1 MLRDARFVVGSSDFE
16 LLNTAAQ
23 LQNFLIH
30 DPKRPY
36 DYVAVPTSAIVDRMK
51 QIAERLL
58 HPERVIPR
66 FQKPVETVAPDETLP
81 RVLGPIARSD
91 FSQFPV
97 YSEKTFKGLLT
108 ENGITRW
115 FAHQVMKES
124 MIETKEVLVRHVVRE
139 EEKRPD
145 CDFVARNE
153 SVDSIRAR
161 FAENKLLEAV
171 LITQTGATGEKLLGI
186 VTRWDR
192 LEH

>member
-1 MLRDARFVVGSSDFE
+1 VLRDARFVVGSSDFE

-81 RVLGPIARSD
+81 SVLGPIARSD

-97 YSEKTFKGLLT
+97 YSEKT
-108 ENGITRW
+108 
-115 FAHQVMKES
+115 
-124 MIETKEVLVRHVVRE
+124 
-139 EEKRPD
+139 
-145 CDFVARNE
+145 
-153 SVDSIRAR
+153 
-161 FAENKLLEAV
+161 
-171 LITQTGATGEKLLGI
+171 
-186 VTRWDR
+186 
-192 LEH
+192 

>member
-1 MLRDARFVVGSSDFE
+1 M
-16 LLNTAAQ
+16 
-23 LQNFLIH
+23 
-30 DPKRPY
+30 
-36 DYVAVPTSAIVDRMK
+36 
-51 QIAERLL
+51 
-58 HPERVIPR
+58 
-66 FQKPVETVAPDETLP
+66 
-81 RVLGPIARSD
+81 
-91 FSQFPV
+91 
-97 YSEKTFKGLLT
+97 T